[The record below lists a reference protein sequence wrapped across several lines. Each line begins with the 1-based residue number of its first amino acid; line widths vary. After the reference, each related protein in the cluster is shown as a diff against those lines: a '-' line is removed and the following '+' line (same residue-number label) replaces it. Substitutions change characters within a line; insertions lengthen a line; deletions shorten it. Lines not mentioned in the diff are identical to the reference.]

1 MASFFRRNKPTTPD
15 SSRTSRYSLEE
26 LAAAFPTA
34 PSAATPASPVEAL
47 PPAQTGTVPAAT
59 PAPMPA
65 PVAADPPTPAAEHA
79 APATPAEAL
88 ARDIAARTGQ
98 AQSVAAVPN
107 APPAPAA
114 PAPSAL
120 QALPDPAPAAAPIAP
135 APVVVVPPVV
145 AQPHGVPT
153 SPATAP
159 AAPAA
164 PAQSLLQSPPSTP
177 AAPVPTPVVAT
188 PVAATPAVVPPVA
201 APPAVV
207 PPAASAPPAA
217 APAASATPVVTAP
230 SIVSSPL
237 PATQDDSIVG
247 QHDALPAA
255 PAGKPGW
262 RERLRNSTFA
272 RSFGGLFSR
281 NPKLDD
287 DLLDEIETALI
298 TADVG
303 IGATTALVE
312 GLRKRMKSREFVDA
326 QAMFKALRA
335 DLIALLQPVSKP
347 LVIDRSLKPFVVLT
361 VGVNG
366 VGKTTT
372 IGKLAKRF
380 KDDGN
385 SLMLAAGDTFRAAAV
400 AQLQAWGDR
409 NGVAVIAQGQNA
421 DAASV
426 AFDALQAAKARGTD
440 VLIADTAGRLHT
452 QTGLMNELGK
462 IRRVLG
468 KIDAAAPHEVLMV
481 IDGTTGQNA
490 ISQLRQFHA
499 AVGVTGLVVTKLDGT
514 AKGGVVFALAR
525 EFNIPIRFAGI
536 GERPEDLRVFD
547 PVAFVDA
554 LLPDALGG

>member
-34 PSAATPASPVEAL
+34 PSASTPAAPPA
-47 PPAQTGTVPAAT
+47 PAQTPPAS
-59 PAPMPA
+59 APTT
-65 PVAADPPTPAAEHA
+65 PVALVAAPSTPAAETPR
-79 APATPAEAL
+79 PATPAAPAEQL
-88 ARDIAARTGQ
+88 AQDITARTGQ
-98 AQSVAAVPN
+98 AQSIAAVPS
-107 APPAPAA
+107 APTPPPAA
-114 PAPSAL
+114 APSAL
-120 QALPDPAPAAAPIAP
+120 QALPDPVAPSVPVTAT
-135 APVVVVPPVV
+135 PVVVVPTPQPLPQAAPAAPLQAPTPAGTPAAPVATPQVAVPPVV
-145 AQPHGVPT
+145 P
-153 SPATAP
+153 AP

-164 PAQSLLQSPPSTP
+164 PAATPPAAYAPAP
-177 AAPVPTPVVAT
+177 AAPVVTTPL
-188 PVAATPAVVPPVA
+188 A
-201 APPAVV
+201 APTHLV
-207 PPAASAPPAA
+207 
-217 APAASATPVVTAP
+217 
-230 SIVSSPL
+230 
-237 PATQDDSIVG
+237 QDSGIDTRDS
-247 QHDALPAA
+247 LPAA

-335 DLIALLQPVSKP
+335 DLIALLQPVFKP
-347 LVIDRSLKPFVVLT
+347 LVIDRSVKPFVVLT

-380 KDDGN
+380 KDDGH

-426 AFDALQAAKARGTD
+426 AFDALQAAKARGTE

-525 EFNIPIRFAGI
+525 EFGIPIRFAGI

-547 PVAFVDA
+547 PEAFVDA
-554 LLPDALGG
+554 LLPEALGS